1 MRVPWKDE
9 WIPLRLDLRPR
20 KERSEVTT
28 EEGASPSAS
37 GSMIRLLEW
46 GSRLLGAIEV
56 VSDDK
61 GCVDEGVQVRR
72 SVYEMKDSR
81 FELAFMLGE

>member
-20 KERSEVTT
+20 KERSEAVT
-28 EEGASPSAS
+28 EEGASPSTS
-37 GSMIRLLEW
+37 GSIIRLLEG
-46 GSRLLGAIEV
+46 GSRLLGVIDV

-61 GCVDEGVQVRR
+61 GSVDEGVEVRR
-72 SVYEMKDSR
+72 SVYEMKESR
-81 FELAFMLGE
+81 FELAFKLGE